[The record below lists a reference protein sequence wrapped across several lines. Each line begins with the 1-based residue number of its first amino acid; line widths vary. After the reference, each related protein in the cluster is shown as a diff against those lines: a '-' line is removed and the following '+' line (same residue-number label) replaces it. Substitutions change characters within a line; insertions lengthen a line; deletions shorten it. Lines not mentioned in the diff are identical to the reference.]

1 MKKSSGKISFQKQAT
16 EFFPVLRRKTTW
28 RMLMGKLENFWKK
41 WSKQIR
47 KLHWSIEFCNHSW
60 MSCEP
65 ENGLKRFWEPF
76 ENKFIGRLI
85 KIRKS
90 EVLLQY
96 LKYWFGKYIFIFRFL
111 SECVFSSRNS
121 SRSNSIICGIIFI
134 LIGSTKESFSQ
145 QFFG

>member
-1 MKKSSGKISFQKQAT
+1 MNGIVENLDLMKSNEKKFWKNFLSKASDRIFSGSQA
-16 EFFPVLRRKTTW
+16 ENYLKNVNGKTW
-28 RMLMGKLENFWKK
+28 KLLKK

-85 KIRKS
+85 KIRKT

-96 LKYWFGKYIFIFRFL
+96 LKYWFVKYIFIFRFL
-111 SECVFSSRNS
+111 YEFDVFFSRNS
-121 SRSNSIICGIIFI
+121 SR
-134 LIGSTKESFSQ
+134 
-145 QFFG
+145 